1 MKKEI
6 TVEIDNAKVV
16 VREGKSVLDAARSA
30 GIDIPT
36 FCHHSELSAY
46 GACRMCMVD
55 IEGRGITASCSTPAE
70 NGMKVKTNTPEIR
83 EIRKVN
89 LELLLAAHDREC
101 TTCGKSGS
109 CSLQRL
115 SKSMGVEKIRFKN
128 IKKES
133 VIDTS
138 SCSIVRNP
146 AKCILCGDCVRFCD
160 EIQGVGAIDF
170 AHRGSSTVVG
180 PAFGKDLADV
190 DCVNCGQCARVCP
203 TGALT
208 VKSDVAGVWKD
219 IEDKKKTVVAQVA
232 PAIRVALGE
241 YFGMTE
247 GGITTGKIASALKR
261 LGFDYVYDTCFSAD
275 ATVLEEGAEFLG
287 RIKNG
292 GKLPLFTSCC
302 PAWVTFAEQY
312 FPELLGNLSTCKSPQ
327 QMFGSMAKK
336 FLPERLKVSP
346 ENLTVVSIMPCT
358 AKKFEAKRPEFSD
371 GCGSKEVDWVITS
384 QELGAM
390 IESAGLRFKD
400 LAEGVFDNP
409 FGVGSGAGT
418 IFGTSGGVTEAV
430 VRHAHSITGGSGDVV
445 CEKQEGTKGIVEI
458 KTMIGGVEIR
468 AAVVYGLG
476 NAKMICED
484 VKNGKSPYHI
494 IEIMACPG
502 GCVNGAGQP
511 VTYDFDTVRRRGRSL
526 YEIDR
531 NATVRVSDANT
542 SLQEFYAKHL
552 GPVGGEKAHHI
563 LHTGY
568 SHRRRIKTGNVT
580 LGKLKENAPVSVEVC
595 IGTNCCLHG
604 SHELIRDALK
614 HVDDKGFREEVSVK
628 AAFCFERCS
637 KSPVAKIAGEIVD
650 GCSSEDIRKRIDAA
664 VSALKKTEG

>member
-6 TVEIDNAKVV
+6 IVEIDNAKLVIK
-16 VREGKSVLDAARSA
+16 EGKSVLDAARAA

-36 FCHHSELSAY
+36 FCHHSELSVY

-55 IEGRGITASCSTPAE
+55 IEGRGIVASCSTHVE
-70 NGMKVKTNTPEIR
+70 DGMKVKTNTPEIR
-83 EIRKVN
+83 EIRKMN

-115 SKSMGVEKIRFKN
+115 SKSMGVEKIRFKK
-128 IKKES
+128 IKKAS
-133 VIDTS
+133 VTDTS

-160 EIQGVGAIDF
+160 EIQGIGAIDF
-170 AHRGSSTVVG
+170 AHRGSAAVVG

-208 VKSDVAGVWKD
+208 VKNDLAGVWKD
-219 IEDKKKTVVAQVA
+219 IDDKKKIVVAQVA

-247 GGITTGKIASALKR
+247 GGISTGKIATALKM
-261 LGFDYVYDTCFSAD
+261 LGFDHVYDTCFSAD

-287 RIKNG
+287 RVKDG
-292 GKLPLFTSCC
+292 GVLPLFTSCC

-312 FPELLGNLSTCKSPQ
+312 YPELLGNLSTCKSPQ
-327 QMFGSMAKK
+327 QMFGSMAKR
-336 FLPERLKVSP
+336 FLPEILKVSP

-371 GCGSKEVDWVITS
+371 GSGIKEIDWVITS

-390 IESAGLRFKD
+390 IESAGLRFRDIK
-400 LAEGVFDNP
+400 EGAFDDP

-430 VRHAHSITGGSGDVV
+430 VRHAHSITGGGGDVIS
-445 CEKQEGTKGIVEI
+445 EKKEGAKGIIEI
-458 KTMIGGVEIR
+458 KTIIAGIEIR
-468 AAVVYGLG
+468 AAVVYGLR
-476 NAKMICED
+476 NAKMLCED
-484 VKNGKSPYHI
+484 VKNGKNTYHI

-531 NATVRVSDANT
+531 NSNVKSSNDNT
-542 SLQEFYAKHL
+542 SLLNFYEKYL
-552 GPVGGEKAHHI
+552 GAVGGEDAHHL

-568 SHRRRIKTGNVT
+568 SHRRRIKTENVT
-580 LGKLKENAPVSVEVC
+580 LGNLKENAPVSVEVC

-604 SHELIRDALK
+604 SHDLIREALN
-614 HVDDKGFREEVSVK
+614 HVDEKGFRDDVSVK

-637 KSPVAKIAGEIVD
+637 ESPVARIAGEIVG
-650 GCSSEDIRKRIDAA
+650 GCSASELKTRIDTA
-664 VSALKKTEG
+664 VAALKKTEA

>member
-16 VREGKSVLDAARSA
+16 IREGKSVLDAARSA

-55 IEGRGITASCSTPAE
+55 IAGRGIVASCSTPAE
-70 NGMKVKTNTPEIR
+70 NGMRVKTNTPEIR

-133 VIDTS
+133 VPDTS

-146 AKCILCGDCVRFCD
+146 SKCILCGDCVRFCD
-160 EIQGVGAIDF
+160 EVQGVGAIDF
-170 AHRGSSTVVG
+170 AHRGSSAVVG
-180 PAFGKDLADV
+180 PAFGKNLADV

-208 VKSDVAGVWKD
+208 VKNDVAGVWKD
-219 IEDKKKTVVAQVA
+219 IEDKGKTVVAQVA

-241 YFGMTE
+241 YFGMAE
-247 GGITTGKIASALKR
+247 GGITTGKIASALKM

-287 RIKNG
+287 RVRNG
-292 GKLPLFTSCC
+292 GELPLFTSCC

-312 FPELLGNLSTCKSPQ
+312 FPELLNNLSTCKSPQ
-327 QMFGSMAKK
+327 QMFGSLAKK
-336 FLPERLKVSP
+336 FLPEILGVKP
-346 ENLTVVSIMPCT
+346 ENIVVVSIMPCT
-358 AKKFEAKRPEFSD
+358 AKKFEAKRPEFTEEA
-371 GCGSKEVDWVITS
+371 GIREVDWVITS
-384 QELGAM
+384 QELGGM
-390 IESAGLRFKD
+390 IESAGIRFKS
-400 LAEGVFDNP
+400 LAEGAFDDP
-409 FGVGSGAGT
+409 FGTGSGAGT

-430 VRHAHSITGGSGDVV
+430 IRHAQSINGGTGEVK
-445 CEKQEGTKGIVEI
+445 CEKKEGAKGIVEI
-458 KTMIGGVEIR
+458 KTIIGGVEIR

-476 NAKMICED
+476 NAKRICED
-484 VKNGKSPYHI
+484 LKSGRNPYHI

-531 NATVRVSDANT
+531 NASAKLSNANT
-542 SLQEFYAKHL
+542 SLVNFYEKHL
-552 GPVGGEKAHHI
+552 GAVGGEKAHHI
-563 LHTGY
+563 LHTEY
-568 SHRRRIKTGNVT
+568 SHRRRIKTENVT
-580 LGKLKENAPVSVEVC
+580 LGRLREEAPVSVEVC

-604 SHELIRDALK
+604 SHDLIKEALA
-614 HVDDKGFREEVSVK
+614 HVDEKGYREDVSVK

-637 KSPVAKIAGEIVD
+637 ESPVARIAGEIVG
-650 GCSSEDIRKRIDAA
+650 GCSAGELKTRIDAA
-664 VSALKKTEG
+664 VAALK

>member
-6 TVEIDNAKVV
+6 TLEIDRANVLIK
-16 VREGKSVLDAARSA
+16 EGKSVLDAARAA

-36 FCHHSELSAY
+36 FCHHSELSVY
-46 GACRMCMVD
+46 GACRMCMVE
-55 IEGRGITASCSTPAE
+55 IEGRGLVSSCSTPAE
-70 NGMKVKTNTPEIR
+70 NGMKVRTNTPEIR

-133 VIDTS
+133 VPDTS

-146 AKCILCGDCVRFCD
+146 SKCILCGDCVRFCD

-170 AHRGSSTVVG
+170 AHRGSSAVVG

-208 VKSDVAGVWKD
+208 VKNDVAGVWKD
-219 IEDKKKTVVAQVA
+219 IEDKKKIVVAQVA

-247 GGITTGKIASALKR
+247 GGITTGKIATALKM

-287 RIKNG
+287 RIRDG
-292 GKLPLFTSCC
+292 GELPLFTSCC

-336 FLPERLKVSP
+336 FLPEILKVSP

-371 GCGSKEVDWVITS
+371 ECGNREVDWVITS
-384 QELGAM
+384 QELGGM
-390 IESAGLRFKD
+390 IENAGLRFKD
-400 LAEGVFDNP
+400 LAEGTFDNP
-409 FGVGSGAGT
+409 FGAGSGAGT

-430 VRHAHSITGGSGDVV
+430 IRHAHSITGGGGDVR
-445 CEKQEGTKGIVEI
+445 CEKREGFKGIVEI
-458 KTMIGGVEIR
+458 ETMIGGVEIR

-476 NAKMICED
+476 NAKKICEE
-484 VKNGKSPYHI
+484 VKSGKSSYHI

-531 NATVRVSDANT
+531 NAEAKVSGANK
-542 SLQEFYAKHL
+542 SLLEFYGKHI
-552 GPVGGEKAHHI
+552 GPVGGEKAHHL

-568 SHRRRIKTGNVT
+568 SHRRRIKTENVT
-580 LGKLKENAPVSVEVC
+580 LGMLKENAPVSVEVC

-604 SHELIRDALK
+604 SHDLIGETLK
-614 HVDDKGFREEVSVK
+614 HVDAKGLRDKVSVK

-637 KSPVAKIAGEIVD
+637 ESPVAKIGGEITGGWSVSGIVERVD
-650 GCSSEDIRKRIDAA
+650 SA
-664 VSALKKTEG
+664 VMALDKKEG